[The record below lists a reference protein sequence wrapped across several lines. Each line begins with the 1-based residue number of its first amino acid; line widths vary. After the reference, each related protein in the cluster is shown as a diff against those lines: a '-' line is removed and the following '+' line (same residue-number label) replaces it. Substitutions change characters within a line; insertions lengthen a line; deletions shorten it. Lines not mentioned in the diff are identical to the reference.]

1 MTGPVSLHAALA
13 EVAEHEL
20 SMPGA
25 RPTVAD
31 IVCVAEAQYPELV
44 SAQGEHLVRQQMA
57 RIVKDALRTSQRTAA
72 QLNLPG
78 LTLPSAIAV
87 RQDGSGD
94 IYYVSTRQATWDE
107 LRAGEAERVGNVV
120 TAQERL
126 DEYREGLRILEPV
139 MSADLEITVNDAV
152 QRLLGGVG

>member
-1 MTGPVSLHAALA
+1 MASIEDRGKTERAARQIKPRIG
-13 EVAEHEL
+13 EV
-20 SMPGA
+20 
-25 RPTVAD
+25 T
-31 IVCVAEAQYPELV
+31 
-44 SAQGEHLVRQQMA
+44 
-57 RIVKDALRTSQRTAA
+57 
-72 QLNLPG
+72 
-78 LTLPSAIAV
+78 
-87 RQDGSGD
+87 GD
-94 IYYVSTRQATWDE
+94 IRGRIDGEPSWPSPERTRQIVRDE